1 MWRRPALF
9 RCPCED
15 TDVEVKLREYRL
27 QPRTVKGEDDEG
39 NSISSTMAVKELTE
53 VMVTGSELLTKIE
66 AAATEYFTRWNCR
79 WANTARLNDM
89 HKFTDTELFIQTDF
103 AAQISNAAQD
113 NLCCT
118 HRNHTNLDVFVVAS
132 DPRLVDVT
140 VKHADGS
147 SSFVKKRITDNHAW
161 KFYAGAS
168 GKGKDNDYFFHHA
181 ALTHLVDF
189 YVAKRVKDNKPPLTR
204 VILWTDGC
212 PGQYMCKENFVKV
225 AAFWSKKG
233 IELTH
238 RFASARVPEDGPS
251 LRDDGPIGGYE

>member
-1 MWRRPALF
+1 MLLSTPTNPLFPVTGRRRPALF

-15 TDVEVKLREYRL
+15 TDAEVKLAQYRL

-53 VMVTGSELLTKIE
+53 VMVTGTSIRDSPT
-66 AAATEYFTRWNCR
+66 W
-79 WANTARLNDM
+79 
-89 HKFTDTELFIQTDF
+89 
-103 AAQISNAAQD
+103 
-113 NLCCT
+113 
-118 HRNHTNLDVFVVAS
+118 
-132 DPRLVDVT
+132 T

-189 YVAKRVKDNKPPLTR
+189 SWRN
-204 VILWTDGC
+204 
-212 PGQYMCKENFVKV
+212 E
-225 AAFWSKKG
+225 SKTTSR
-233 IELTH
+233 L
-238 RFASARVPEDGPS
+238 
-251 LRDDGPIGGYE
+251 